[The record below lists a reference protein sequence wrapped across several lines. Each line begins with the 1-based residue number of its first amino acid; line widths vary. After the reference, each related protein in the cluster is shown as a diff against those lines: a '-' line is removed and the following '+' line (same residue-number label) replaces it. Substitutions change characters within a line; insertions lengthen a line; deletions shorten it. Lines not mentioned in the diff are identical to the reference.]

1 MNPFKRNL
9 LIGYSISLVLLV
21 ISSVA
26 SYISI
31 QNLMNSSEMVRH
43 TNEVIQYLNHVELAA
58 KDGESGQRGYL
69 LTGEQRFLTPYNG
82 AYERGL
88 ASIEQVKNA
97 TTDNSAQQKN
107 AAELRKDFEKRFE
120 IMQVIIDQRNNT
132 GQIDL
137 AQMEVGRKY
146 MQSLRSRI
154 SIMKDREQSLLIS
167 RTQELH
173 RFSSL

>member
-43 TNEVIQYLNHVELAA
+43 TNEVIQYLNDVELAA

-69 LTGEQRFLTPYNG
+69 LTGEQSFLQPYNG
-82 AYERGL
+82 ALERTKTDL
-88 ASIEQVKNA
+88 RQLRKL
-97 TTDNSAQQKN
+97 TTDNPKQQAN
-107 AAELRKDFEKRFE
+107 C
-120 IMQVIIDQRNNT
+120 
-132 GQIDL
+132 
-137 AQMEVGRKY
+137 
-146 MQSLRSRI
+146 
-154 SIMKDREQSLLIS
+154 
-167 RTQELH
+167 
-173 RFSSL
+173 

>member
-43 TNEVIQYLNHVELAA
+43 TNEVIQYLNDVELAA

-88 ASIEQVKNA
+88 ASIEQVRNA
-97 TTDNSAQQKN
+97 TTDNQVQQKN
-107 AAELRKDFEKRFE
+107 ADELKRVFEKRFDVL
-120 IMQVIIDQRNNT
+120 QTVINQRNNT
-132 GQIDL
+132 GQIDV
-137 AQMEVGRKY
+137 AQ
-146 MQSLRSRI
+146 
-154 SIMKDREQSLLIS
+154 
-167 RTQELH
+167 
-173 RFSSL
+173 